1 MIRRLLFALVAFV
14 PAVLVLIEVFSPG
27 VVEGRIEDRVERR
40 VPDATTVDA
49 SLDSFPFVTRL
60 GLTGTVK
67 QLTVDLEGVERAG
80 LAFALI
86 TVELEGIQ
94 LDRAALY
101 DNDFR
106 LESIDE
112 GAITAEFTEEALSA
126 AVGAE
131 VQLEPGQAVVTV
143 AGQEVAAPV
152 EVSGGN
158 LILSGGALSVPL
170 PTSDLFPCDLE
181 GEIVAGRARLRC
193 GVDEVP
199 PILLRAA
206 ESQVP

>member
-14 PAVLVLIEVFSPG
+14 PAVAVLVEVFSPG
-27 VVEGRIEDRVERR
+27 VVEERIEERVENR

-60 GLTGTVK
+60 SLTGRVRE
-67 QLTVDLEGVERAG
+67 LTVDLEGVERAG
-80 LAFALI
+80 LAFARI
-86 TVELEGIQ
+86 SVELQGIQ
-94 LDRAALY
+94 LDRTALY
-101 DNDFR
+101 DSDFR

-126 AVGAE
+126 AVGTE

-143 AGQEVAAPV
+143 AGQEIAAPV

-158 LILSGGALSVPL
+158 LVLSGGAFSVPL

-181 GEIVAGRARLRC
+181 GEVLAGRARLTC

-199 PILLRAA
+199 PLLLRAA
-206 ESQVP
+206 ETQLP